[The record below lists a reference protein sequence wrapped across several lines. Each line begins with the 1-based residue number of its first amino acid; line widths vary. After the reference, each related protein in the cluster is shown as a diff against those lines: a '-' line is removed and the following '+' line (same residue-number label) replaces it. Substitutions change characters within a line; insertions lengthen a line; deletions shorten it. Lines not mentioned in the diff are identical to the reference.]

1 MFWQASYSA
10 EADGFTSAP
19 PLQYVPKKP
28 LAFYNNDQRQTWIFR
43 HPILFVLVLF
53 GLQLPF
59 ALLLVAAISSPG
71 FMDFAPIFMPPFVFF
86 VTGMNIANM
95 MASKKIR
102 NYEQRITALEAELA
116 RLRAN
121 GSGNSQ

>member
-1 MFWQASYSA
+1 MLRQASYSA

-19 PLQYVPKKP
+19 PLRYTPKKP
-28 LAFYNNDQRQTWIFR
+28 LAFYNNDKQQTWIFR
-43 HPILFVLVLF
+43 HPILFVLMLF

-59 ALLLVAAISSPG
+59 ALILFAVISLPG
-71 FMDFAPIFMPPFVFF
+71 FAPDFTLPFVFF

-102 NYEQRITALEAELA
+102 NYNQRIIALEAELA

-121 GSGNSQ
+121 GS